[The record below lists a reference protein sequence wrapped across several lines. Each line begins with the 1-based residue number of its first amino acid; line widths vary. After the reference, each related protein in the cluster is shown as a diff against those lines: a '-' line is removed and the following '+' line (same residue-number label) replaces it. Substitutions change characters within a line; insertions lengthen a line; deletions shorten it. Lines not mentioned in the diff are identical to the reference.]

1 MLPAMSDAKKSAAM
15 TRAVA
20 EAIRA
25 CGAVLGEVRVAGHR
39 RVSFGL
45 YRPLTDG
52 DARAE
57 LLLDLAAWL
66 MVLPPGAV
74 FTHLTG
80 AMLRGWALP
89 KLPEQVPVFAAVR
102 EGQRRPRRPGL
113 LCARLVSESCPE
125 LRHGLPVES
134 AEEILLRAAR
144 DVGVIDLV
152 IMIDSALRLG
162 DIDIERMETVLDSRR
177 PGVRQLRNAWLLANG
192 KAESAGETVLRL
204 FHEAIGV
211 PVEPQVDVF
220 DDAGLFLGRVDLLVS
235 GSRSVHEYDGEHH
248 RTKEQQ
254 RTDLRRGRGL
264 EPAYTRR
271 GFTLDDLLNH
281 VAATMHEIDRA
292 LGREHQN
299 SRLRRWRALVA
310 NSMYSPSCRQRLLNR
325 WQRAT
330 GVLDWRSAA

>member
-1 MLPAMSDAKKSAAM
+1 MSDQERSTAI

-25 CGAVLGEVRVAGHR
+25 CGAVLGEVRQVGYR

-45 YRPLTDG
+45 YRPLTQG

-66 MVLPPGAV
+66 LVLPRGAA

-80 AMLRGWALP
+80 ALLRGWALP

-102 EGQRRPRRPGL
+102 KDQPRPRRPGL
-113 LCARLVSESCPE
+113 LCARLVSDARPE
-125 LRHGLPVES
+125 LRQGLPVEG

-144 DVGVIDLV
+144 DLGVIDLV

-162 DIDIERMETVLDSRR
+162 DIDIERMEVILASRR
-177 PGVRQLRNAWLLANG
+177 PGVRQLRKAWLLANG
-192 KAESAGETVLRL
+192 KAESAGESVLRT
-204 FHEAIGV
+204 FHEAIEV
-211 PVEPQVDVF
+211 AVEPQVEVF

-235 GSRSVHEYDGEHH
+235 GSRLVHEYDGEHH
-248 RTKEQQ
+248 RTKAQQ
-254 RTDLRRGRGL
+254 QTDLRRSRGL
-264 EPAYTRR
+264 EPSYTRH

-281 VAATMHEIDRA
+281 PATVMHEIDRT
-292 LGREHQN
+292 LGRVHQN
-299 SRLRRWRALVA
+299 SRLRRWRAMVD
-310 NSMYSPSCRQRLLNR
+310 NSMYTPSCRQRMLNR

-330 GVLDWRSAA
+330 GGLDWRPAA